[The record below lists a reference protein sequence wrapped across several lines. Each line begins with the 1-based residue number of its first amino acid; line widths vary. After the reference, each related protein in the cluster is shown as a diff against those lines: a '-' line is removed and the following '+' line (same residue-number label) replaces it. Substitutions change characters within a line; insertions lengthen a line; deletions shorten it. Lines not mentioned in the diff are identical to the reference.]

1 MIMVMV
7 MVIMFR
13 RRGETG
19 IIGVFMHAVQKAL
32 DDAEGDEAADVDVGE
47 VSAVLGV
54 PLFDALA
61 LFEAGVEF
69 DDGYAVDDLVGFFG
83 AGCVGCCYCWWWC
96 RWGYHRCLR
105 VARVHL
111 GRMVMDHRQKHRLLR
126 LRSHHRCR

>member
-1 MIMVMV
+1 MIMVMVMV

-32 DDAEGDEAADVDVGE
+32 DDAEGDEATDVDVGE

-83 AGCVGCCYCWWWC
+83 AGCVGCCYCCGGVVGCCVVVVVVIVGGGVVGDIIAVYGWPEFIWVEW
-96 RWGYHRCLR
+96 
-105 VARVHL
+105 
-111 GRMVMDHRQKHRLLR
+111 
-126 LRSHHRCR
+126 

>member
-1 MIMVMV
+1 MIMVMVMV

-61 LFEAGVEF
+61 LFEAGVEL
-69 DDGYAVDDLVGFFG
+69 DDGYTVDDLVGFFG
-83 AGCVGCCYCWWWC
+83 AGCVGGCYCCGGVVCAVVVVVVVIGGVVGDIITVYGWPELVWVEW
-96 RWGYHRCLR
+96 
-105 VARVHL
+105 
-111 GRMVMDHRQKHRLLR
+111 
-126 LRSHHRCR
+126 

>member
-1 MIMVMV
+1 MIMVMI
-7 MVIMFR
+7 MMFMFR
-13 RRGETG
+13 RCRKPG
-19 IIGVFMHAVQKAL
+19 IVGVFMHAVEKAL

-83 AGCVGCCYCWWWC
+83 AGCVGGCYCCCGVVGCCVVVVIVGGVVGNIIAVYGWPEFVWVEW
-96 RWGYHRCLR
+96 
-105 VARVHL
+105 
-111 GRMVMDHRQKHRLLR
+111 
-126 LRSHHRCR
+126 